1 MTYEEALTVT
11 EFVVNCWPDG
21 RYWTP
26 EQIAAYAKGIQNLDA
41 ELATRAVERAQKTM
55 DHRPKVNELISICRS
70 LAVNAVV
77 EPPASGK
84 PSKMPLWIKEW
95 ICARYL
101 YASFGRTQDAALWK
115 AAVVDEE
122 LASRGMPRFSGHI
135 SAADAELIRAYVAR
149 QAALL
154 IDQEHER
161 TAPATQ

>member
-21 RYWTP
+21 RFWTP
-26 EQIAAYAKGIQNLDA
+26 EQIAAYAKGIQNLDGA
-41 ELATRAVERAQKTM
+41 LATRAVERAQKTM

-84 PSKMPLWIKEW
+84 PSKMPLVVKEW

-101 YASFGRTQDAALWK
+101 YASFGRTLDMRRFAFQGDWGDPYAPLMPVGEWANEAAS
-115 AAVVDEE
+115 
-122 LASRGMPRFSGHI
+122 LADGRAWTIFRG
-135 SAADAELIRAYVAR
+135 A
-149 QAALL
+149 Q
-154 IDQEHER
+154 
-161 TAPATQ
+161 